1 MTTQTAPDT
10 ATTATPEVTEAPTG
24 DPIGWFEIGTP
35 DAAGARAFY
44 GTVFGWTFGEDGPYA
59 LITTGAGHALQGGI
73 QDTST
78 ELPPGQP
85 STYAVPCVQV
95 ADVATTCEKVTAAGG
110 TVVVAATR
118 IPTGLVYGMVADPAG
133 NRVGVFAPPPLT

>member
-10 ATTATPEVTEAPTG
+10 ATTEAPTG

-35 DAAGARAFY
+35 DAPGARAFY
-44 GTVFGWTFGEDGPYA
+44 GTVFGWTFGEDGPYS

-85 STYAVPCVQV
+85 TTYAVPCVQV
-95 ADVATTCEKVTAAGG
+95 ADVAATCEKVTAAGG
-110 TVVVAATR
+110 TVVLAATK

-133 NRVGVFAPPPLT
+133 NRVGVFSPPELT